1 MSSAGVAEGEGRPG
15 PACPPPWAAFSGY
28 KRAGHNQGGTRA
40 SARDGGYPVAAP
52 TTHLAPNA
60 LMRRLD
66 GAFDGDG
73 HPLDAAEQSGRPQPP
88 ILGGFL
94 AVMPEAADSSSRM
107 PPSIVAP
114 RVGSR
119 LMVALLEV
127 VWEIAGAGDEPHRR
141 TVGGFR
147 SRQHRGFSAKEWLPQ
162 IGDAAIAARRLAS
175 PASSSRCSLASP

>member
-1 MSSAGVAEGEGRPG
+1 
-15 PACPPPWAAFSGY
+15 
-28 KRAGHNQGGTRA
+28 
-40 SARDGGYPVAAP
+40 
-52 TTHLAPNA
+52 
-60 LMRRLD
+60 MRRLD